1 MKAFLKTHWRGEKRH
16 RYFTAGLDNVDVVH
30 RISAALEMKSYSTD
44 VGAIIAHPDRS
55 ITGTTNTA
63 ATMITK
69 NEKSFRRKMALLFV
83 K

>member
-1 MKAFLKTHWRGEKRH
+1 
-16 RYFTAGLDNVDVVH
+16 
-30 RISAALEMKSYSTD
+30 MKSYSTD
-44 VGAIIAHPDRS
+44 VGAIVGHFGELAIDMIAHPDRS

-69 NEKSFRRKMALLFV
+69 NEKSFRRKMALMFV